1 MSKGET
7 VLALR
12 EAGLS
17 NKQIAAALDMPVPS
31 VRRLASETTKRPEVS
46 WADAMAWGS
55 RFEAA
60 AQFQEQQ
67 PSPIGGA
74 AARGRGFTPG
84 LPPYGPSPPL
94 KIRDWRLRRNTPLAQ
109 RKPTHIIIPD
119 TQCKPGVP
127 LDHLLWAGKY
137 IAERKP
143 ATVVHLGDHWDL
155 PSLSSYESKGSHY
168 FEGKRLKADIEAGN
182 EGLDLLMEGMGSFRP
197 NRLVLLRGNHEDR
210 LTRAINEN
218 PTQLAGL
225 VGFENFNDV
234 AHGWEVID
242 YLTPVT
248 IDGIAYAHYFYH
260 PNTGRAYSGSVDNM
274 LRSIGHS
281 FTMGHQQG
289 KRMGSRELGNGD
301 TQRGL
306 VVGSFYQHQEDYK
319 GPQGNHHWRGIIACH
334 EVGGGTY
341 DLMEVSIDFL
351 RNRFGGTTQPQAAPA
366 A

>member
-1 MSKGET
+1 MNKGET

-17 NKQIAAALDMPVPS
+17 NKQIAGALDMPVPS
-31 VRRLASETTKRPEVS
+31 VRRLASTAARRPVVS
-46 WADAMAWGS
+46 WEDAMAWGS

-60 AQFQEQQ
+60 AQFQERQA
-67 PSPIGGA
+67 PSIVGA
-74 AARGRGFTPG
+74 PARGGG
-84 LPPYGPSPPL
+84 VA
-94 KIRDWRLRRNTPLAQ
+94 PLAATVRPLPAA
-109 RKPTHIIIPD
+109 RKPTHIVIPD

-127 LDHLLWAGKY
+127 LDHLKWAGQY

-143 ATVVHLGDHWDL
+143 DVVVHLGDHWDL

-182 EGLDLLMEGMGSFRP
+182 SGLDLLMEGMGGFRP
-197 NRLVLLRGNHEDR
+197 ERMVMLRGNHEDR

-248 IDGIAYAHYFYH
+248 IDDISYAHYFYH

-274 LRSIGHS
+274 LRNIGHS

-334 EVGGGTY
+334 ELGGGTY

-351 RNRFGGTTQPQAAPA
+351 RNRFGGTTQPLSAPA
-366 A
+366 